1 MAADFTKRIQT
12 AEMAPDQPEYCSSG
26 GFGNVY
32 NVTFQ
37 QIEAFLAIARYLNL
51 SKAGEALYTSQPA
64 LSKTLKRFEEAL
76 GMRLFTRSNQG
87 MTLTAEG
94 ESLYAVLEPLY
105 KTMDRSIEFVQK
117 NAVSPLKTL
126 RIVAPTSFDDA
137 ECFELLNK
145 TLKDYEARY
154 PDVAINELLLDF
166 KELRQALEFG
176 SVDLVFTEDFG
187 IQDLKSVSVRRVS
200 RFTLYL
206 AMSREHPLAQK
217 DTLDPEALSEETFYV
232 LPMLDNEQAD
242 VDNMINSCRQLG
254 FTPKKVEFMPNFA
267 TLVHA
272 VKLGKGMSI
281 FGKSNLVG
289 LDGDIKYFRAD
300 AIVSPYVVVAW
311 RTGRL
316 SREAKNFLDMLPA
329 EPEASPEAPPPEDS
343 APRAPEPPV
352 SVSGIH
358 GKPIRRGR
366 LGDSL
371 SAASMKR

>member
-1 MAADFTKRIQT
+1 
-12 AEMAPDQPEYCSSG
+12 
-26 GFGNVY
+26 VY

-87 MTLTAEG
+87 MALTLEG

-117 NAVSPLKTL
+117 NSVSPLKTL

-137 ECFELLNK
+137 EGFELLKN
-145 TLKDYEARY
+145 TLNEFETRF
-154 PDVAINELLLDF
+154 PDVVINELLLDF

-187 IQDLKSVSVRRVS
+187 IRDLKSVSARRVS
-200 RFTLYL
+200 RFPMYL
-206 AMSREHPLAQK
+206 AMSGKHPLAQQSF
-217 DTLDPEALSEETFYV
+217 LDIEALSDEVFYV
-232 LPMLDNEQAD
+232 LPMLDNEQED
-242 VDNMINSCRQLG
+242 VDNMIRSCRQLG
-254 FTPKKVEFMPNFA
+254 FTPKRVEFMPNFA

-281 FGKSNLVG
+281 FGRSKLIGFN
-289 LDGDIKYFRAD
+289 GDLKYFPASSLL
-300 AIVSPYVVVAW
+300 SPYIIVAW

-316 SREAKNFLDMLPA
+316 SREAKNFLDMLPNENLA
-329 EPEASPEAPPPEDS
+329 DFFEFRDEEPEMFIPPDIAEDK
-343 APRAPEPPV
+343 
-352 SVSGIH
+352 SGI
-358 GKPIRRGR
+358 RSR
-366 LGDSL
+366 LRD
-371 SAASMKR
+371 ASVYSTINAL

>member
-1 MAADFTKRIQT
+1 
-12 AEMAPDQPEYCSSG
+12 
-26 GFGNVY
+26 VY

-87 MTLTAEG
+87 MVLTAEG

-105 KTMDRSIEFVQK
+105 KTMDRSIQFVQK
-117 NAVSPLKTL
+117 NSVSPLKAL

-137 ECFELLNK
+137 EGFELLNR
-145 TLKDYEARY
+145 TLSEYEDRY
-154 PDVAINELLLDF
+154 PDVTVNEMLLDF

-187 IQDLKSVSVRRVS
+187 IRDMKGISARRVC
-200 RFTLYL
+200 RFPMYL
-206 AMSREHPLAQK
+206 AISAKHPLAQQNDL
-217 DTLDPEALSEETFYV
+217 DTEALSDEVFFA
-232 LPMLDNEQAD
+232 LKMLENEQED
-242 VDNMINSCRQLG
+242 IDNMIRSCRQLG
-254 FTPKKVEFMPNFA
+254 FTPKQVEFMPNFA

-281 FGKSNLVG
+281 FGKSKIIG
-289 LDGDIKYFRAD
+289 LDGDIKYYRAESLL
-300 AIVSPYVVVAW
+300 SPYVIVAW

-316 SREAKNFLDMLPA
+316 SREAKNFLDMLPREELSEIYNLPSEELLSDGTPA
-329 EPEASPEAPPPEDS
+329 DAAD
-343 APRAPEPPV
+343 
-352 SVSGIH
+352 
-358 GKPIRRGR
+358 KTLRRVR
-366 LGDSL
+366 TKV
-371 SAASMKR
+371 ME